1 MLVLSVN
8 IHQEGTELPQF
19 GQQILK
25 LSKPGQIFVVSAV
38 LGKLQ
43 GCEVGAVKV
52 RVHRAMNELREIFR
66 ELESKPIPMQRRL

>member
-1 MLVLSVN
+1 MQQGQEARLLHRALLRLPEEKREALVLSRFQDLRYEE
-8 IHQEGTELPQF
+8 IAE
-19 GQQILK
+19 
-25 LSKPGQIFVVSAV
+25 
-38 LGKLQ
+38 LQ